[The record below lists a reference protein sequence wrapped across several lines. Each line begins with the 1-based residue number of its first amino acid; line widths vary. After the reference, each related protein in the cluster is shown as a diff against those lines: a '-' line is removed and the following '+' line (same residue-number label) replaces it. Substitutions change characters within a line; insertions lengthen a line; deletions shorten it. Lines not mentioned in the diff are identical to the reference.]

1 MRLTEVSCSNA
12 IRRSKYGCTLVCC
25 NIEDKSWPPVKNSA
39 TDVSIWDLVG
49 PQGHVDKPQSVFVNG
64 IVDME
69 LLNVVET
76 SVVLVSALPEGP
88 PTAISK
94 AKRQKQEQAG
104 LPKYL
109 RLG

>member
-1 MRLTEVSCSNA
+1 
-12 IRRSKYGCTLVCC
+12 
-25 NIEDKSWPPVKNSA
+25 
-39 TDVSIWDLVG
+39 
-49 PQGHVDKPQSVFVNG
+49 
-64 IVDME
+64 ME